1 MQNLVSKTRDAIDVN
16 TLGTGPGIV
25 EHPGQSVIG
34 LTEAASHLPLQYT
47 TNHEEQ
53 DQLATQ
59 VDGEVYKENPEDWI
73 YKVPDNKYERE
84 LETVSAPSVKGRFKR
99 HIEL

>member
-1 MQNLVSKTRDAIDVN
+1 M
-16 TLGTGPGIV
+16 
-25 EHPGQSVIG
+25 HGQSVIG

-47 TNHEEQ
+47 TTDHEEQ

-73 YKVPDNKYERE
+73 YKVPDKEYECE
-84 LETVSAPSVKGRFKR
+84 LETVSAPSVKDRFKR
-99 HIEL
+99 HIDLWRNLEPQISFFQLFRKGTKYHS